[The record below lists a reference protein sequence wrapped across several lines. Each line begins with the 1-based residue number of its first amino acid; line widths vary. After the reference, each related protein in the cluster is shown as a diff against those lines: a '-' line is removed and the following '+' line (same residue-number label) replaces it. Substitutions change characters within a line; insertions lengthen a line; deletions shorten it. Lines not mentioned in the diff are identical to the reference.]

1 MEQFETEIYLRYK
14 QIIESQKA
22 CSFTCH
28 PGLVP
33 GSPFL
38 CKTELSSWR
47 ALPDR
52 IQSDS
57 CAVPRHVHMADLL
70 DRYDVFCFDGY
81 GTLYNRDRFV
91 YPGAMDW
98 FQSLRRAGKIL
109 RLVTNAA
116 SDVDGVLARAAEK
129 RGFDFSTEETISS
142 GSLLPKLVEQLRS
155 GVATNAAA
163 GIVNETAG
171 GTSSKPLELREA
183 YYIGRESGRNVLKAC
198 GITAVAMDAEP
209 AEPIVAIS
217 SAKDTPET
225 YARAV
230 KILQKP
236 GAILLVLNSDAWAP
250 KAPDENGETER
261 EPVSGALSERLRRD
275 SMCDANGGVGCETY
289 YLGKPF
295 PQIWERVKASLP
307 VGSRVL
313 MIGDTLGTDVYGAK
327 IAGFDSALVV
337 GRNVPAAEL
346 EADEKALG
354 IRPDYYLE
362 P

>member
-22 CSFTCH
+22 WSSSCH
-28 PGLVP
+28 EGLVP
-33 GSPFL
+33 ASPFSRAAPQSSRIYSGTGSPFS
-38 CKTELSSWR
+38 CENAQPRSVTLSK
-47 ALPDR
+47 
-52 IQSDS
+52 II
-57 CAVPRHVHMADLL
+57 
-70 DRYDVFCFDGY
+70 DRYDAFCFDGY
-81 GTLYNRDRFV
+81 GTLYNRGSFV
-91 YPGAMDW
+91 YPGAMEW
-98 FQSLRRAGKIL
+98 FQSLRRAGKFV

-116 SDVDGVLARAAEK
+116 SDVDEVFARDADK

-142 GSLLPKLVEQLRS
+142 GSLLRDLVEQLRHRGMS
-155 GVATNAAA
+155 LHEV
-163 GIVNETAG
+163 
-171 GTSSKPLELREA
+171 
-183 YYIGRESGRNVLKAC
+183 YYIGRETGKHVLDAC
-198 GITAVAMDAEP
+198 GITAVDMDAEP

-236 GAILLVLNSDAWAP
+236 GASLLVLNSDAWAP
-250 KAPDENGETER
+250 KIPDENGVTVR

-275 SMCDANGGVGCETY
+275 SACDANGGGEGCATF

-307 VGSRVL
+307 AGSRVL

-327 IAGFDSALVV
+327 VAGFDSALVV
-337 GRNVPAAEL
+337 GRNVPADEL
-346 EADEKALG
+346 EADEKVLG
-354 IRPDYYLE
+354 IKPDYYLL
-362 P
+362 PV

>member
-1 MEQFETEIYLRYK
+1 MDKFETEIYLRYK

-57 CAVPRHVHMADLL
+57 CAVPRHVYMADLL
-70 DRYDVFCFDGY
+70 ERYDAFCFDGY
-81 GTLYNRDRFV
+81 GTLYNRGSFV
-91 YPGAMDW
+91 YPGAMEW
-98 FQSLRRAGKIL
+98 FKMLRRAGKHL

-116 SDVDGVLARAAEK
+116 SDVDEVLARDADK

-142 GSLLPKLVEQLRS
+142 GSLLKDLCAELRS
-155 GVATNAAA
+155 RGL
-163 GIVNETAG
+163 
-171 GTSSKPLELREA
+171 KLREV
-183 YYIGRESGRNVLKAC
+183 YYIGRETGKNVLATS

-230 KILQKP
+230 KILQRP

-250 KAPDENGETER
+250 KIPEENGVTVR

-275 SMCDANGGVGCETY
+275 SMCDANGGEGCATY

-295 PQIWERVKASLP
+295 PAIWERVKASLP
-307 VGSRVL
+307 AGSRVL

-346 EADEKALG
+346 EADESALG

>member
-1 MEQFETEIYLRYK
+1 MEPFETEIYLRYK

-57 CAVPRHVHMADLL
+57 CAVPRHVYMADLL
-70 DRYDVFCFDGY
+70 ERYDAFCFDGY
-81 GTLYNRDRFV
+81 GTLYNRGSFV
-91 YPGAMDW
+91 YPGAMEW
-98 FQSLRRAGKIL
+98 FQMLRRAGKHL

-116 SDVDGVLARAAEK
+116 SDVDEVLARDADK

-142 GSLLPKLVEQLRS
+142 GSLLKDLCAELRS
-155 GVATNAAA
+155 RGL
-163 GIVNETAG
+163 
-171 GTSSKPLELREA
+171 KLREV
-183 YYIGRESGRNVLKAC
+183 YYIGRETGKHVLEAC

-250 KAPDENGETER
+250 KIPEENGVTVR

-275 SMCDANGGVGCETY
+275 CMCDANGGKGCATY

-295 PQIWERVKASLP
+295 PAIWERVKASLP
-307 VGSRVL
+307 PNARVL

-337 GRNVPAAEL
+337 GRNVPAEEL

-354 IRPDYYLE
+354 IRPDWYLE
-362 P
+362 S

>member
-1 MEQFETEIYLRYK
+1 MDKFETEIYLRYK

-33 GSPFL
+33 GFPFL

-57 CAVPRHVHMADLL
+57 CAVPRHVYMADLL
-70 DRYDVFCFDGY
+70 ERYDAFCFDGY
-81 GTLYNRDRFV
+81 GTLYNRGSFV
-91 YPGAMDW
+91 YPGAMEW
-98 FQSLRRAGKIL
+98 FKMLRRVGKHL

-116 SDVDGVLARAAEK
+116 SDVDEVLARDADK

-142 GSLLPKLVEQLRS
+142 GSLLKDLCAELRS
-155 GVATNAAA
+155 RGL
-163 GIVNETAG
+163 
-171 GTSSKPLELREA
+171 KLREV
-183 YYIGRESGRNVLKAC
+183 YYIGRETGKHVLDAC
-198 GITAVAMDAEP
+198 GITAVEMDADP

-230 KILQKP
+230 KILQRP

-250 KAPDENGETER
+250 KIPDENGVTLR

-275 SMCDANGGVGCETY
+275 SACDANGGEGCVTF

-295 PQIWERVKASLP
+295 PAIWERVKASLP
-307 VGSRVL
+307 AGSRVL

-337 GRNVPAAEL
+337 GRNVPADEL
-346 EADEKALG
+346 EDDETALG
-354 IRPDYYLE
+354 IRPDYYLM

>member
-1 MEQFETEIYLRYK
+1 M
-14 QIIESQKA
+14 
-22 CSFTCH
+22 
-28 PGLVP
+28 
-33 GSPFL
+33 
-38 CKTELSSWR
+38 
-47 ALPDR
+47 PDR

-57 CAVPRHVHMADLL
+57 CAVPRHVYMADLL
-70 DRYDVFCFDGY
+70 ERYDAFCFDGY
-81 GTLYNRDRFV
+81 GTLYNRGSFV
-91 YPGAMDW
+91 YPGAMEW
-98 FQSLRRAGKIL
+98 FKMLRRAGKHL

-116 SDVDGVLARAAEK
+116 SDVDEVLARDADK
-129 RGFDFSTEETISS
+129 RGFVFSTEETISS
-142 GSLLPKLVEQLRS
+142 GSLLPNLVGRLRRGEYVDGTAALS
-155 GVATNAAA
+155 SAAA
-163 GIVNETAG
+163 
-171 GTSSKPLELREA
+171 KQLELREV
-183 YYIGRESGRNVLKAC
+183 YYIGRETGKHVLEAC

-230 KILQKP
+230 KILQRP

-250 KAPDENGETER
+250 KIPDENGVTVR

-275 SMCDANGGVGCETY
+275 SMCYANGGEGCATY

-295 PQIWERVKASLP
+295 PAIWERVKSSLP
-307 VGSRVL
+307 AGSRVL

>member
-1 MEQFETEIYLRYK
+1 MDKFETEIYLRYK
-14 QIIESQKA
+14 QIIELQKA

-57 CAVPRHVHMADLL
+57 CAVPRHVYMADLL

-98 FQSLRRAGKIL
+98 FQMLRRAGKHL

-116 SDVDGVLARAAEK
+116 SDVDEVLARDADK

-142 GSLLPKLVEQLRS
+142 GSLLKDLCAELRS
-155 GVATNAAA
+155 RGF
-163 GIVNETAG
+163 
-171 GTSSKPLELREA
+171 KLREV
-183 YYIGRESGRNVLKAC
+183 YYIGRETGKNVLATS

-250 KAPDENGETER
+250 KIPDENGVTVR

-275 SMCDANGGVGCETY
+275 SMCDANGGEGCETY

-295 PQIWERVKASLP
+295 PQIWERVKVSLP
-307 VGSRVL
+307 AGSRVL

-337 GRNVPAAEL
+337 GRNVPADEL
-346 EADEKALG
+346 KADEKALG
-354 IRPDYYLE
+354 IRPDWYLE
-362 P
+362 S